1 MTFGQVSVCASFA
14 IALCSAAPGGG
25 EYWKAGWTAE
35 MPPGGSGSSGMA
47 TIIDETTI
55 RVDCFSYNGL
65 APLVYFYLGEH
76 DTYDD
81 FLNGLP
87 LGEPL
92 DFADCETVFIDLP
105 PGESLDDWNAISIW
119 CAAADVNFT
128 SGEFSAGP
136 CPGDVNDDDAVG
148 VEDLVFVVLNFG
160 AAGGLA
166 DVNEDGIVDVQD
178 LVAVILTWG
187 PCF

>member
-1 MTFGQVSVCASFA
+1 MKHGQVLLCACCVVT
-14 IALCSAAPGGG
+14 LGSAAHGG
-25 EYWKAGWTAE
+25 EYWKAGWFAE
-35 MPPGGSGSSGMA
+35 MPPGGSGSSGTA
-47 TIIDETTI
+47 TIVDETTI
-55 RVDCFSYNGL
+55 RVDCFNYNGQ

-76 DTYDD
+76 DTYND

-92 DFADCETVFIDLP
+92 AFADCETVFIDLP
-105 PGESLDDWNAISIW
+105 AGRSMDNWNAISIW

-136 CPGDVNDDDAVG
+136 CPADINEDDAVG
-148 VEDLVFVVLNFG
+148 VEDLVFVILNFG

-166 DVNEDGIVDVQD
+166 DINDDGIVNVQD
-178 LVAVILTWG
+178 LVDVILSWG